1 MASGDNEKW
10 KISDI
15 VTSEEGRKRLGSDV
29 VALFPSMK
37 EINTGKGVS
46 NQVRKSPLKV
56 RVVDYMEV
64 ARYCAGNRK

>member
-1 MASGDNEKW
+1 M
-10 KISDI
+10 
-15 VTSEEGRKRLGSDV
+15 LGSDV